1 MKKERSLVRKG
12 ILDLKPYIPGK
23 PIEEVKRELGLKEVV
38 KLASNET
45 SVGPS
50 PLAIEAIKKE
60 IENIYLYPEGSS
72 RLLREKIAH
81 KLNLNKEM
89 IILGNG
95 ADNIIDLIGMAFIN
109 EEDEVITSEI
119 TFPAYET
126 ITKIMGGKLI
136 SVKLKDFRFDLEK
149 ITQRINE
156 KTKIIFICNP
166 NNPTGTIVEREEVA
180 DFMEK
185 VPQDIIVVFDEAY
198 YDYVEDKDYPDSF
211 SYVLEGKNVIIIR
224 TFSKI
229 AGIAGIRVG
238 YGIAKP
244 ELVGYLRRVVSPFP
258 TNRLAQVAALASLDD
273 EEHYRKVLKTNQE
286 GKKYLYRELKKIG
299 LFYLP
304 TETNFIFIDLKE
316 DSEIVFEK
324 LLKKGIIIR
333 PGKTWG
339 CPNFVRVT
347 IGTPYENQKFILV
360 LKEVINKNIEL

>member
-1 MKKERSLVRKG
+1 MKKEKSLIRKG

-50 PLAIEAIKKE
+50 PLALEAIKKE
-60 IENIYLYPEGSS
+60 IKNINLYPEGSS
-72 RLLREKIAH
+72 SLLREKLAH
-81 KLNLNKEM
+81 RLNIDKEM
-89 IILGNG
+89 IIVGNG
-95 ADNIIDLIGMAFIN
+95 ADNVIDLIGMAFIN
-109 EEDEVITSEI
+109 DGDGVITGEI

-136 SVKLKDFRFDLEK
+136 LIKLKDFRFDLEK
-149 ITQRINE
+149 MAQRINE

-166 NNPTGTIVEREEVA
+166 NNPTGTIVDQKAVDR
-180 DFMEK
+180 FTK
-185 VPQDIIVVFDEAY
+185 QVPEDVVVVFDEAY
-198 YDYVEDKDYPDSF
+198 YDYVEDEDYPNSL
-211 SYVLEGKNVIIIR
+211 SYVLAGKNVIVLR

-229 AGIAGIRVG
+229 AGIAGVRVG

-244 ELVGYLRRVVSPFP
+244 ELIGYLNRVVNPFT

-273 EEHYRKVLKTNQE
+273 EEHRKKVLRSNQE
-286 GKKYLYRELKKIG
+286 GKKYLYRELKKID

-304 TETNFIFIDLKE
+304 TEANFIFIDLKG
-316 DSEIVFEK
+316 DSEVIFEK

-339 CPNFVRVT
+339 CPNFIRVT
-347 IGTPYENQKFILV
+347 IGTPYENEKFIQA
-360 LKEVINKNIEL
+360 LKEIRRY